1 MAYIRA
7 SKAKG
12 KKRWEWAVRLRGYP
26 HRHGTC
32 PTKACAKTCA
42 DKAER
47 ELKAGFDEGRHTVR
61 ELIDLYETDYL
72 PQIPRTAHKYRQ
84 HLDWWRK
91 ELGAYLVR
99 AVTPRLVAAA
109 KAHLKEGK
117 TRRGSPRSDST
128 VNRYVTTLSSVWT
141 WAMTPA
147 VGIAQRHVVREVEP
161 FAEPPG
167 RVRWLSRPVD
177 VTGEEKSEL
186 EHLLRACAKSR
197 SRLLLDA
204 VILLLRTGCRENE
217 IMSLQRSDVRLEEHG
232 FTVTVEVAKTKTA
245 RFVPLEDAAL
255 DVARRRL
262 EKTSDRKPY
271 LFAGRDGSA
280 ASFPWTAW
288 RTALRRAGIANFR
301 PHDLRHT
308 HGSYLA
314 MLGKTLP
321 EIMQALGHSTPT
333 VALRYIHLSD
343 AHKRRVAVDMN
354 AQLTEWIAAPLLRSQ
369 ATGVAGDVNGNTPEV
384 GGGGVVQHV
393 SPAQGRSGGSST

>member
-1 MAYIRA
+1 MSYIRA

-12 KKRWEWAVRLRGYP
+12 KKRWEWAVRLKGYP

-32 PTKACAKTCA
+32 PTRACAKDCSE
-42 DKAER
+42 KAER
-47 ELKAGFDEGRHTVR
+47 ELKAGVGEGRLTVR
-61 ELIDLYETDYL
+61 ELFDLFESHYL

-84 HLDWWRK
+84 HLEWWRA
-91 ELGAYLVR
+91 ELGAYLVH
-99 AVTPRLVAAA
+99 AITPQLIAAA
-109 KAHLKEGK
+109 KVHLKHGE
-117 TRRGSPRSDST
+117 TRRGSPRSNAT

-141 WAMTPA
+141 WAISSE
-147 VGIAQRHVVREVEP
+147 VGLAQRHVVREVEP
-161 FAEPPG
+161 LAEPPG

-186 EHLLRACAKSR
+186 ERLLCACTESR
-197 SRLLLDA
+197 SRFLLDA
-204 VILLLRTGCRENE
+204 VILLLRTGCREKE
-217 IMSLQRSDVRLEEHG
+217 IMGLRCSDVRLQEHG

-245 RFVPLEDAAL
+245 RFVALEGAAL
-255 DVARRRL
+255 DLVRRRL
-262 EKTSDRKPY
+262 EAGNGARY

-280 ASFPWTAW
+280 ATFPWTAW
-288 RTALRRAGIANFR
+288 RTALRRSGIPNFR

-343 AHKRRVAVDMN
+343 AHKRRVAADMN
-354 AQLTEWIAAPLLRSQ
+354 SQLTEWIK
-369 ATGVAGDVNGNTPEV
+369 
-384 GGGGVVQHV
+384 
-393 SPAQGRSGGSST
+393 